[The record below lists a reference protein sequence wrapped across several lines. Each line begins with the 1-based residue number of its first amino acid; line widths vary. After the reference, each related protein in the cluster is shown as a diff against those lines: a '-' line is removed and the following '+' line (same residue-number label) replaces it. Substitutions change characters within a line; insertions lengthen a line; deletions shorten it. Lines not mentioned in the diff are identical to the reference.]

1 MSPTPSARAGTGATY
16 PRLLRYLR
24 PYVWPW
30 FAGALVAMLLFSAST
45 GVLPLVVERVF
56 DDIFAARNAF
66 ALNVLPVII
75 VLIFL
80 FRGVTS
86 FAQNYLM
93 DLVGQ
98 RIVSDLR
105 NELNQ
110 HIQRLSLAFFNRT
123 PTGEIL
129 SRVTNDV
136 ALVRTALTDAVA
148 SVMRDTTSLLVLIGV
163 AF

>member
-1 MSPTPSARAGTGATY
+1 MSRRDQETATPPSRGSGTTY
-16 PRLLRYLR
+16 LRLLQYLR

-30 FAGALVAMLLFSAST
+30 FTGAMLAMLLFSATT
-45 GVLPLVVERVF
+45 GVLPLLVERVF
-56 DDIFAARNAF
+56 DDIFAARKIT
-66 ALNVLPVII
+66 ALRLLPVAI

-98 RIVSDLR
+98 RIICDLR
-105 NELNQ
+105 DELNQ

-123 PTGEIL
+123 PTGTF
-129 SRVTNDV
+129 SR
-136 ALVRTALTDAVA
+136 A
-148 SVMRDTTSLLVLIGV
+148 SATTWRWCAPRSPMRWPR
-163 AF
+163 